1 MNIVFMGTPDFA
13 VPSLEALIESKEH
26 IVTAVYTQ
34 PDKPVGRKKVLTA
47 PPVKQLA
54 EKNGIRV
61 CQPATFKNE
70 SVIDELK
77 SFNPDIIV
85 VIAYGKLLP
94 QAVLDIPKYGCI
106 NIHGSLLPKHRG
118 AAPIQR
124 SIIEG
129 DSETGVT
136 SMQMNA
142 GLDTGDM
149 LITKSVEILP
159 CETSGELF
167 ERLAPIGAEVLLET
181 LACVENGTLN
191 PQKQEDS
198 LSTYAAMLSK
208 EEAVIDWN
216 MTSKSIHNKVRGMNP
231 WPVATTV
238 FNGKKLKIYKTE
250 MNEKSGAPGSVI
262 SVNPPAV
269 ACGNGSV
276 ILSEVQ
282 LEGKNRMSAE
292 DFFRGYRIQKGDI
305 LG

>member
-34 PDKPVGRKKVLTA
+34 PDKPVGRKRVLTA

-77 SFNPDIIV
+77 SLNPDIIV

-106 NIHGSLLPKHRG
+106 NIHGSLLPRHRG

-124 SIIEG
+124 SVIEG

-149 LITKSVEILP
+149 LIAKSVEILP
-159 CETSGELF
+159 DETSGELF

-181 LACVENGTLN
+181 LACAENGTLN
-191 PQKQEDS
+191 PQKQNDS

-216 MTSKSIHNKVRGMNP
+216 MTSQSIHNKVRGMNP
-231 WPVATTV
+231 WPVAATV

-250 MNEKSGAPGSVI
+250 INEKSGAPGSVI
-262 SVNPPAV
+262 SVNPPVV

-282 LEGKNRMSAE
+282 LEGKNRIPAE
-292 DFFRGYRIQKGDI
+292 DFFRGYHIQKGDM